1 MLSRDELFK
10 WFGSTPVELS
20 PLQVTLRGGSRD
32 HFEEANGRF
41 KKLVQNENV
50 IKAYKERQA
59 YEKPSEKKR
68 RKKRQAYERKL
79 ATEARQRQ
87 MANGEWD
94 KRQKKKQEKKAERE
108 KQRRKDD
115 SDLIY

>member
-87 MANGEWD
+87 M
-94 KRQKKKQEKKAERE
+94 KKQEKRTERE